1 MLYLDIETAPI
12 PGSYDSDAYADAG
25 REPPAHYRS
34 EEAIE
39 RWREKDRA
47 AWADTLGL
55 SPRTG
60 RVVAV
65 GLSRGDGVVL
75 TQSHTH
81 DHPDD
86 EARIVDWTLH
96 AIADEMQGVG
106 GKVVT
111 FNGMSFD
118 LHFLAIRA
126 VALGLTLPPHWSDLF
141 RRYTVQYHIDLYQV
155 LTNWGGSRSKG
166 DTLTG
171 WCRAFGIEVT
181 EHGSGADVAGW
192 VADAKWD
199 KVQRHVTEDVRQ
211 TVALHGL
218 CKRSGLCP

>member
-1 MLYLDIETAPI
+1 MLYLDIETAPL
-12 PGSYDSDAYADAG
+12 PGAYDSDAYADAG

-65 GLSRGDGVVL
+65 GLSFGGGDARCLMPLADG
-75 TQSHTH
+75 Q
-81 DHPDD
+81 DH
-86 EARIVDWTLH
+86 EAAIVDGTLNY
-96 AIADEMQGVG
+96 ITEEMAAPL

-111 FNGMSFD
+111 FNGMGFD

-126 VALGLTLPPHWSDLF
+126 VALGLRLPPHWSDLF

-192 VADAKWD
+192 VADGAWD
-199 KVQRHVTEDVRQ
+199 LVRRHVTEDVRQ
-211 TVALHGL
+211 TVALHGK
-218 CKRSGLCP
+218 CKAAGLCP